1 MGKIGTMLNLLI
13 HDRRGLKRAVAINF
27 SRTRFSHLFSDK
39 IYLKYM
45 YRMLMGRKLNLKT
58 PVTFNEKLQ
67 WLKLYDRNPAQCLM
81 VDKYAVK
88 SYISERVGEE
98 YIIPTLGVYDRFED
112 LDFNALPNQFV
123 LKCTHDSGSAIICR
137 DKSVFDVRDAERRIK
152 RNLNNNLFWHGR
164 EWVYKD
170 LKPRIIVEQYMK
182 DETNSTLTDYKFYCF
197 NGVPKFLYISKDMND
212 RSKAAMCFLTLDW
225 ELAAYERS
233 DYKLLTEIPPKPH
246 NFEHMIE
253 IARMLSSDFDF
264 VRVDLYE
271 INKKVYFSEL
281 TFFPGAGF
289 SQYKKY
295 EHDLEIGNML
305 KLTSKDDK

>member
-1 MGKIGTMLNLLI
+1 MSKIGTMLNLLVR
-13 HDRRGLKRAVAINF
+13 DRRGLKRAVAMNF

-45 YRMLMGRKLNLKT
+45 YKMLIGQKLNLKT
-58 PVTFNEKLQ
+58 PRTFNEKIQ
-67 WLKLYDRNPAQCLM
+67 WLKLYNRNPKQCVM

-112 LDFNALPNQFV
+112 IDFEALPDQFV
-123 LKCTHDSGSAIICR
+123 LKCTHDSGSTIICR
-137 DKSVFDVRDAERRIK
+137 EKSLFNIRDAEQKIK
-152 RNLNNNLFWHGR
+152 KNLKNNLFWHGR

-182 DETNSTLTDYKFYCF
+182 DDTNSTLTDYKFYCF
-197 NGVPKFLYISKDMND
+197 NGTAKFLYISKDMND

-225 ELAAYERS
+225 ELAEYERS
-233 DYKLLTEIPPKPH
+233 DYKLLTEIPPRPY
-246 NFEHMIE
+246 NLERMIE
-253 IARMLSSDFDF
+253 IAGELSNGFDF

-271 INKKVYFSEL
+271 INNKVYFSEL
-281 TFFPGAGF
+281 TFFPASGF

-305 KLTSKDDK
+305 ALTAKDDE